1 MSLHDSSVR
10 RTARVT
16 QSSQRRWIL
25 AATILGSA
33 MAFIDGSVVS
43 IALPVM
49 QQSLSATVTDSQWI
63 VDAYLLVLSSLL
75 LCGGALGDHLGRMRV
90 FAAGVAIF
98 AAASAWCG
106 LSPDTRHLIVAR
118 ALQGIGGAL
127 LVPGSLA
134 IIAATFPANER
145 GKAIGTWSAMTS
157 MSLIAGPLLGGWLV
171 QAVSWRAIFFINI
184 PIAAVTLL
192 IVWRTRSSAASAA
205 ASDPRPIDWA
215 GTVLITLALATLTY
229 ALIEVPVAHRGGIGA
244 LQYAAFAVSA
254 IAFVAFIILERR
266 IHDPIVPLSMFRS
279 RSFTA
284 ANVLTLLLYAA
295 LSVAIFLLPFN
306 LIQLQGYPPAQA
318 GAAFLPLVVTMSL
331 LSRWTGA
338 LADRIGPRLPLVVG
352 PLVAAAGFALLAL
365 LPGIGGSYW
374 TTFFPGLLVLGI
386 GMAITVAPLTT
397 TVMTSIDDERHAG
410 AASGINNAIS
420 RIAGLLGIALFGGIS
435 IFVFAR
441 ALDTRLAPEGATVRS
456 EMMAQSGKLAQAEPP
471 KNLDD
476 AARQRIR
483 AAIEVSFLQAFRV
496 NMFAAAALAAVSA
509 LAALG
514 IKRGNVRL
522 L

>member
-171 QAVSWRAIFFINI
+171 QTISWRAIFFINI

-192 IVWRTRSSAASAA
+192 IVWRTWSSAASEA
-205 ASDPRPIDWA
+205 ASDPLPIDWA
-215 GTVLITLALATLTY
+215 GTALITVALASLTY
-229 ALIEVPVAHRGGIGA
+229 ALIEAPSDRGRSGG
-244 LQYAAFAVSA
+244 LQYAALFASA
-254 IAFVAFIILERR
+254 IALVAFIVLERH
-266 IHDPIVPLSMFRS
+266 IEDPIVPLAMFRS

-284 ANVLTLLLYAA
+284 ANVVTLLLYGAMT
-295 LSVAIFLLPFN
+295 VVVFLLPFN
-306 LIQLQGYPPAQA
+306 LIQLQGYSPAQA
-318 GAAFLPLVVTMSL
+318 GAAFLPMVVTMSL
-331 LSRWTGA
+331 
-338 LADRIGPRLPLVVG
+338 
-352 PLVAAAGFALLAL
+352 
-365 LPGIGGSYW
+365 
-374 TTFFPGLLVLGI
+374 
-386 GMAITVAPLTT
+386 
-397 TVMTSIDDERHAG
+397 
-410 AASGINNAIS
+410 
-420 RIAGLLGIALFGGIS
+420 
-435 IFVFAR
+435 
-441 ALDTRLAPEGATVRS
+441 
-456 EMMAQSGKLAQAEPP
+456 
-471 KNLDD
+471 
-476 AARQRIR
+476 
-483 AAIEVSFLQAFRV
+483 
-496 NMFAAAALAAVSA
+496 
-509 LAALG
+509 
-514 IKRGNVRL
+514 
-522 L
+522 

>member
-1 MSLHDSSVR
+1 
-10 RTARVT
+10 
-16 QSSQRRWIL
+16 
-25 AATILGSA
+25 
-33 MAFIDGSVVS
+33 MAFIDGSVINV
-43 IALPVM
+43 ALPVL
-49 QQSLSATVTDSQWI
+49 QKSLSATVTDSQWI

-75 LCGGALGDHLGRMRV
+75 LAGGALGDHFGRMRM
-90 FAAGVAIF
+90 FAAGIVVF
-98 AAASAWCG
+98 AGASVWCG
-106 LSPDTRHLIVAR
+106 LAPDVRQLLAAR

-127 LVPGSLA
+127 VVPGSLA
-134 IIAATFPANER
+134 IIAATFPPNKQ

-157 MSLIAGPLLGGWLV
+157 LAIIAGPLLGGWLV

-205 ASDPRPIDWA
+205 ASDPRPIDWT
-215 GTVLITLALATLTY
+215 GTVLITIALATLTY
-229 ALIEVPVAHRGGIGA
+229 ALIQAPVAAHRGRIGV
-244 LQYAAFAVSA
+244 LQYAAFAVST

-266 IHDPIVPLSMFRS
+266 IEDPIVPLTLFRS

-295 LSVAIFLLPFN
+295 LSVAVFLLPFN
-306 LIQLQGYPPAQA
+306 LISLQGYSPAQA
-318 GAAFLPLVVTMSL
+318 GAAFLPLVITMSL

-352 PLVAAAGFALLAL
+352 SLVAAAGFALLAL

-397 TVMTSIDDERHAG
+397 TVMTSIDDERQAG
-410 AASGINNAIS
+410 TASGINNAIS
-420 RIAGLLGIALFGGIS
+420 RVAGLLAIALFGGIS

-456 EMMAQSGKLAQAEPP
+456 EMMAQSAKLAEAEPP

-476 AARQRIR
+476 STRGRIR
-483 AAIEVSFLQAFRV
+483 AAVEVSFLRAFRV
-496 NMFAAAALAAVSA
+496 NMFAAAALAAASA

>member
-1 MSLHDSSVR
+1 MAVAEGHI
-10 RTARVT
+10 TE
-16 QSSQRRWIL
+16 QRWIL
-25 AATILGSA
+25 AATILGTS
-33 MAFIDGSVVS
+33 MAFIDGSVIN
-43 IALPVM
+43 IALPVL
-49 QQSLSATVTDSQWI
+49 QKSLSATVTDSQWI
-63 VDAYLLVLSSLL
+63 VDAYLLVLASLL
-75 LCGGALGDHLGRMRV
+75 LAGGALGDHFGRMRMFATGIAV
-90 FAAGVAIF
+90 FAG
-98 AAASAWCG
+98 ASVWCG
-106 LSPDTRHLIVAR
+106 TATDVRHLIAAR
-118 ALQGIGGAL
+118 TVQGIGGAL

-134 IIAATFPANER
+134 IIAATFPPNKR

-157 MSLIAGPLLGGWLV
+157 LATIAGPPLGGWLV
-171 QAVSWRAIFFINI
+171 QAFSWRAIFFINI

-192 IVWRTRSSAASAA
+192 IIWRTRSSAASEA

-215 GTVLITLALATLTY
+215 GTVLITIALATLTY
-229 ALIEVPVAHRGGIGA
+229 ALIQAPVAHRDRFGA
-244 LQYAAFAVSA
+244 LMVAAFAVSA

-266 IHDPIVPLSMFRS
+266 IHDPIVPLAMFRS

-306 LIQLQGYPPAQA
+306 LIQLQGYSPAQA
-318 GAAFLPLVVTMSL
+318 GAAFLPLVVAMSL
-331 LSRWTGA
+331 FSRWTGA
-338 LADRIGPRLPLVVG
+338 LADRIGPRLPLIVG
-352 PLVAAAGFALLAL
+352 PLVAGAGFALLAL
-365 LPGIGGSYW
+365 LPGTRGSYW

-410 AASGINNAIS
+410 TASGINNAIS
-420 RIAGLLGIALFGGIS
+420 RIAGLLAIALFGGIS

-441 ALDTRLAPEGATVRS
+441 ALDARLVPEGATVRS
-456 EMMAQSGKLAQAEPP
+456 EMMAQSAKLAQAEPP

-476 AARQRIR
+476 VARRRIR
-483 AAIEVSFLQAFRV
+483 AAIEVSFLRAFRV
-496 NMFAAAALAAVSA
+496 SMFAAAALAAASA

-522 L
+522 FSEVR

>member
-1 MSLHDSSVR
+1 
-10 RTARVT
+10 
-16 QSSQRRWIL
+16 
-25 AATILGSA
+25 
-33 MAFIDGSVVS
+33 MAFIDGSVIN
-43 IALPVM
+43 IALPVL
-49 QQSLSATVTDSQWI
+49 QKSLSATVTDSQWI
-63 VDAYLLVLSSLL
+63 VDAYLLVLASLL
-75 LCGGALGDHLGRMRV
+75 LAGGALGDHFGRMRM
-90 FAAGVAIF
+90 FAAGIAVF
-98 AAASAWCG
+98 AGASVWCG
-106 LSPDTRHLIVAR
+106 VASDVRHLIAAR
-118 ALQGIGGAL
+118 TLQGIGGAL

-134 IIAATFPANER
+134 IIAATFPPNKR

-157 MSLIAGPLLGGWLV
+157 LAMIAGPPLGGWLV

-192 IVWRTRSSAASAA
+192 IVWRTRSSAASEA

-215 GTVLITLALATLTY
+215 GTVLITIALATVTY
-229 ALIEVPVAHRGGIGA
+229 ALIEAPVAHRGGIGA
-244 LQYAAFAVSA
+244 LPVGAFAVSA

-266 IHDPIVPLSMFRS
+266 IHDPIVPLAMFRS

-306 LIQLQGYPPAQA
+306 LISLQGYSPAQA

-338 LADRIGPRLPLVVG
+338 LADRIGPRLPLIVG

-365 LPGIGGSYW
+365 PGTGGSYW
-374 TTFFPGLLVLGI
+374 TTFFPGLIVLGI

-410 AASGINNAIS
+410 MASGINNAIS
-420 RIAGLLGIALFGGIS
+420 RVAGLLAIALFGGIS

-456 EMMAQSGKLAQAEPP
+456 EMMAQSAKLAEAEPP
-471 KNLDD
+471 KNLDA
-476 AARQRIR
+476 AARRRIR
-483 AAIEVSFLQAFRV
+483 AAIEVSFLLAFRV
-496 NMFAAAALAAVSA
+496 SMFAAAALAAASA

-514 IKRGNVRL
+514 IKRVRPTNSRGNVRL
-522 L
+522 LSGVR

>member
-1 MSLHDSSVR
+1 MQGPI
-10 RTARVT
+10 AE
-16 QSSQRRWIL
+16 QRWIL
-25 AATILGSA
+25 TATVLGTS
-33 MAFIDGSVVS
+33 MAFIDGSVIN
-43 IALPVM
+43 IALPVI
-49 QQSLSATVTDSQWI
+49 QKSLSATVTDSQWI
-63 VDAYLLVLSSLL
+63 VDSYLLVLASLL
-75 LCGGALGDHLGRMRV
+75 LAGGALGDHFGRMRM
-90 FAAGVAIF
+90 FAAGIVVF
-98 AAASAWCG
+98 AGASVWCG
-106 LSPDTRHLIVAR
+106 VAPDVRHLIAAR
-118 ALQGIGGAL
+118 TLQGIGGAL

-134 IIAATFPANER
+134 IIAATFPPDKR
-145 GKAIGTWSAMTS
+145 GKAIGTWSSMTALS
-157 MSLIAGPLLGGWLV
+157 IIAGPLLGGWLV
-171 QAVSWRAIFFINI
+171 QTVSWRAIFFINI

-192 IVWRTRSSAASAA
+192 IVWRTRSPAASAA

-215 GTVLITLALATLTY
+215 GTVLITIALATLTY
-229 ALIEVPVAHRGGIGA
+229 ALIQAPVAHRGIGV

-254 IAFVAFIILERR
+254 MAFVAFIILERR
-266 IHDPIVPLSMFRS
+266 VDNPIVPLTMFRS

-284 ANVLTLLLYAA
+284 ANVLTFLLYAA

-306 LIQLQGYPPAQA
+306 LISLQGYSPAQA

-338 LADRIGPRLPLVVG
+338 LADRIGPRLPLIVG

-365 LPGIGGSYW
+365 PGTGGSYW
-374 TTFFPGLLVLGI
+374 TTFFPGLIVLGI

-420 RIAGLLGIALFGGIS
+420 RVAGLLGIAIFGGIS

-441 ALDTRLAPEGATVRS
+441 ALDTRLAPVGATVRS
-456 EMMAQSGKLAQAEPP
+456 EMMAQSAKLAQAEPP
-471 KNLDD
+471 KNLD
-476 AARQRIR
+476 AATRGRIR
-483 AAIEVSFLQAFRV
+483 AAIEVSFLRAFRV

-514 IKRGNVRL
+514 IRRGNVRL

>member
-1 MSLHDSSVR
+1 
-10 RTARVT
+10 
-16 QSSQRRWIL
+16 
-25 AATILGSA
+25 
-33 MAFIDGSVVS
+33 MAFIDGSVIN
-43 IALPVM
+43 IALPVL
-49 QQSLSATVTDSQWI
+49 QKSLSATVTDSQWV
-63 VDAYLLVLSSLL
+63 VDAYLLVLASLL
-75 LCGGALGDHLGRMRV
+75 LAGGALGDHFGRMRM
-90 FAAGVAIF
+90 FAAGIVVF
-98 AAASAWCG
+98 AGASVWCG
-106 LSPDTRHLIVAR
+106 VAPDVRHLIAAR
-118 ALQGIGGAL
+118 TVQGIGGAL

-134 IIAATFPANER
+134 IIAATFPPNKEGR
-145 GKAIGTWSAMTS
+145 AIGTWSAMTS
-157 MSLIAGPLLGGWLV
+157 LATIAGPPLGGWLV

-192 IVWRTRSSAASAA
+192 IVWRTRSSAALEA
-205 ASDPRPIDWA
+205 ASDPRPIDWT
-215 GTVLITLALATLTY
+215 GTVLITIALAALTY
-229 ALIEVPVAHRGGIGA
+229 ALIEAPVAHRDRFGT
-244 LQYAAFAVSA
+244 LVVAAFAISA

-284 ANVLTLLLYAA
+284 ANILTLLLYAA

-306 LIQLQGYPPAQA
+306 LISLQGYSPAQA

-338 LADRIGPRLPLVVG
+338 LADRIGPRLPLIVG
-352 PLVAAAGFALLAL
+352 PLGAAAGFALLAL
-365 LPGIGGSYW
+365 LARMDGSYW
-374 TTFFPGLLVLGI
+374 MTFFPGLLVLGI

-420 RIAGLLGIALFGGIS
+420 RVAGLLAIALFGGIS

-441 ALDTRLAPEGATVRS
+441 ALDTRLVSEGATIRS
-456 EMMAQSGKLAQAEPP
+456 EVMAQSAKLAQAEPP

-476 AARQRIR
+476 AARRRIR
-483 AAIEVSFLQAFRV
+483 AAIEVSFLRAFRV
-496 NMFAAAALAAVSA
+496 NMFAAAALAAASA

-522 L
+522 LSGVR